1 MRSTTG
7 WQRTHKNQK
16 SFWKGYLM
24 LTMLTDHFC
33 VNTLLLL
40 WTNWPFVIPACAPCL
55 FESQP
60 IRHWRQGSLIKY
72 SKLQATLMLPGTDK
86 TVARLMDMNYE
97 LKWTSLHNLTCVWTE
112 RGPIPERLLPD
123 QGPSV
128 SCAHNSFLCMPVV
141 TTWGSCLYDYM
152 HWLYTVCLIWQFNNT
167 SWCSTQILPWRFLLR
182 NIVWFRGT
190 RINVLSNT
198 PMRKIRPSLRRF
210 SRNPKTLNCITC
222 RFVVPNFTQI
232 KK

>member
-1 MRSTTG
+1 
-7 WQRTHKNQK
+7 
-16 SFWKGYLM
+16 
-24 LTMLTDHFC
+24 MLTDHFC

-40 WTNWPFVIPACAPCL
+40 WTNWPFVIPACAPRL

-128 SCAHNSFLCMPVV
+128 SCAHNSFLCMPLV

-152 HWLYTVCLIWQFNNT
+152 HWLYTVCLIWQFNKT

-190 RINVLSNT
+190 RINVLSST
-198 PMRKIRPSLRRF
+198 PMRKNTAFSAPIFTKPKNAQRHYVQISCTEFHPNRPIRM
-210 SRNPKTLNCITC
+210 
-222 RFVVPNFTQI
+222 
-232 KK
+232 